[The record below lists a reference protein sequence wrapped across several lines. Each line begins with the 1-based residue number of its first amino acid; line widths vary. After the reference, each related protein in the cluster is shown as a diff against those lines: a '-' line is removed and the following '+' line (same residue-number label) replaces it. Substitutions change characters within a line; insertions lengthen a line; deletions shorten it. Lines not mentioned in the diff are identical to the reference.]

1 MPSRDR
7 SPRHRSLPSQP
18 TREDLDE
25 AASRL
30 ATGLAAEET
39 RPSPRTPE
47 EAFEERRDDGTG
59 KTPEVTPTVGKSG
72 FEKKSMPRNEPE
84 EATAKSEEEQGMMS
98 AAPLVEISEAATSG
112 RNYVVTRAGTHFH
125 RATCQHAR
133 SIRGRSRRVQKSS
146 CARIAHSWYPM
157 DSRDFS
163 FVFKRT
169 PCVWIWAAQ
178 ESAGYGVHPE
188 CHPALHDLLSLG
200 QLADGLKL

>member
-133 SIRGRSRRVQKSS
+133 SIRGRSRRVLDIQLCTH
-146 CARIAHSWYPM
+146 CAQLVPNGF
-157 DSRDFS
+157 SRLQL
-163 FVFKRT
+163 
-169 PCVWIWAAQ
+169 CV
-178 ESAGYGVHPE
+178 
-188 CHPALHDLLSLG
+188 
-200 QLADGLKL
+200 